1 MTRTAL
7 LAGVRVLELAPWR
20 PGPLAGQLLTQL
32 GAEVVK
38 VEPAHGDPFRGY
50 PSLFASHNAGKR
62 SVVLDLRSPSG
73 VARALELARDADVV
87 LEGWRPGVAAK
98 LGVSYDDI
106 CVVNPS
112 VIYCSISGFGQD
124 GPWAAVPGHDL
135 AYQAF
140 SGLIGPR
147 PGQPPAS
154 NATPIGDLTS
164 GLFGAFTVAAALHR
178 RALTGEGEYIDVAMT
193 SLLATFTGLGEPGN
207 LGEVEIPPGG
217 IVSYGNYRT
226 ADGGWVAFSFME
238 DVFWD
243 RLAQAWGRD
252 DLVGLTMR
260 ERIEREG
267 ELREWFVTEC
277 AARTRDDLV
286 ALGEQADVPIAP
298 VLSRAEMLAADHLRH
313 VGAVVDGPAGPWLG
327 FPARLRH
334 HPPVI
339 AFDAPACG
347 EHDGW
352 APA

>member
-1 MTRTAL
+1 
-7 LAGVRVLELAPWR
+7 
-20 PGPLAGQLLTQL
+20 
-32 GAEVVK
+32 
-38 VEPAHGDPFRGY
+38 
-50 PSLFASHNAGKR
+50 
-62 SVVLDLRSPSG
+62 
-73 VARALELARDADVV
+73 
-87 LEGWRPGVAAK
+87 
-98 LGVSYDDI
+98 
-106 CVVNPS
+106 
-112 VIYCSISGFGQD
+112 
-124 GPWAAVPGHDL
+124 
-135 AYQAF
+135 
-140 SGLIGPR
+140 
-147 PGQPPAS
+147 
-154 NATPIGDLTS
+154 
-164 GLFGAFTVAAALHR
+164 
-178 RALTGEGEYIDVAMT
+178 
-193 SLLATFTGLGEPGN
+193 
-207 LGEVEIPPGG
+207 
-217 IVSYGNYRT
+217 
-226 ADGGWVAFSFME
+226 ME